1 MQGLW
6 KTKTKYIQKDKF
18 EQIVKTI
25 RYLNP
30 HEFKK
35 PLKVDFIE
43 DYKLKQSRCPNNPV
57 KKTYRKLASSKNR
70 RMQRD
75 YLKKM
80 RWEDEITTHRISKSI
95 LWEVV

>member
-6 KTKTKYIQKDKF
+6 KTKTKYVQKDKF

-43 DYKLKQSRCPNNPV
+43 DYNMV
-57 KKTYRKLASSKNR
+57 KSNLERVKILDSMLNR
-70 RMQRD
+70 YDELIDDFLIDDELFKEPKEKFD
-75 YLKKM
+75 YINLY
-80 RWEDEITTHRISKSI
+80 
-95 LWEVV
+95 

>member
-6 KTKTKYIQKDKF
+6 KTKTKYVQKDKF

-43 DYKLKQSRCPNNPV
+43 DYNMV
-57 KKTYRKLASSKNR
+57 KSNLERVKILDSMLNR
-70 RMQRD
+70 YDELIDDFLIDDELFKEPKEKFD
-75 YLKKM
+75 YINL
-80 RWEDEITTHRISKSI
+80 
-95 LWEVV
+95 